1 MTGLPQPDA
10 ALQGTAVVGVVMPAH
25 NEEATLPGVLTSLL
39 AYVPA
44 DRIVVVNDGS
54 SDATGAVAAAY
65 GVRVATC
72 PINLGVGG
80 AIRVGLRLLLRDNVE
95 LVVQMDADG
104 QHDPADIPAL
114 LSPVIREEADLVIGA
129 RFSGV
134 GDYRVGPLRR
144 VAMSILALAV
154 RLRRTEPL
162 TDVTSGFKAMNRSTA
177 ELLAGLLPFDY
188 LGDTVEAILI
198 VRGTGRRVTQVPV
211 QMKYRQGGSPSH
223 PTLRS
228 IRSVARVLVAV
239 VFIRARSAVG
249 RLGQR

>member
-1 MTGLPQPDA
+1 MTLPS
-10 ALQGTAVVGVVMPAH
+10 TVGIVLPAH
-25 NEEATLPGVLTSLL
+25 NEQAALPGVLAELL
-39 AYVPA
+39 TCVGP
-44 DRIVVVNDGS
+44 RQVIVVDDGS
-54 SDATGAVAAAY
+54 TDATADVARSF
-65 GVRVATC
+65 GVRVVSC

-80 AIRVGLRLLLRDNVE
+80 AIRVGLRLILRTPVTT
-95 LVVQMDADG
+95 VVQMDADG
-104 QHDPADIPAL
+104 QHDPADIAAL
-114 LSPVIREEADLVIGA
+114 LAPVDRGDADLVIGA

-144 VAMSILALAV
+144 IAMSLLAFSV

-162 TDVTSGFKAMNRSTA
+162 SDVTSGFKAMNRGTA

-211 QMKYRQGGSPSH
+211 HMRYRQGGTPSH

-239 VFIRARSAVG
+239 LFIRSRSAVG